1 LLPFFF
7 FLGKIKM
14 SLPDYIQRYIVNDFL
29 MPNAADMSH
38 CRELL
43 LYQLE
48 LLHDNLQLQHRPFKA
63 SEFALW
69 QRITNANKRCR
80 VRGKNPIFIYE
91 H

>member
-1 LLPFFF
+1 
-7 FLGKIKM
+7 M
-14 SLPDYIQRYIVNDFL
+14 SLPEELQRYVGDFL
-29 MPNAADMSH
+29 MPNAAEMFH
-38 CRELL
+38 RRELV

-80 VRGKNPIFIYE
+80 IRGKNPIFIYE
-91 H
+91 N